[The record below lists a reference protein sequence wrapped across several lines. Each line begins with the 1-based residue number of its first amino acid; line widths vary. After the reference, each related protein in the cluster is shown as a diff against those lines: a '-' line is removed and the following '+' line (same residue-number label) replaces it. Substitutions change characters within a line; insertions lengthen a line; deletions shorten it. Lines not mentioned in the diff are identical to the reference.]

1 MMTFRFPLGL
11 SLSSV
16 LALIVFCGAGFAA
29 EDESTPADVIIVTGA
44 EGTADYGR
52 DFSLWGDRWKR
63 TAEEAGLTVRRL
75 DQADSSTEVSDKDQ
89 LAKWIKE
96 AGAIADRPLWLI
108 YLGHGTYDR
117 RSARLNLRG
126 PDVSPDELK
135 EWLAPLKR
143 PLAVVLCSS
152 ASGDF
157 LPALSGPDRTIITAT
172 KSGGELNYAKFGDF
186 LSQSLLDPS
195 ADLDKD
201 GQNSLWEVY
210 LAGSRKTTEYY
221 ETQGLLQTEHSL
233 LDDNG
238 DQQGTRADS
247 FRGLQPIE
255 SATGG
260 NQLDGRLSHQ
270 WHLVPTQDTNWPDD
284 LKRKRDEL
292 VLSVLSLRDRKASLA
307 EDAYYLELEGI
318 LLELANLTRR
328 VEGMPASTDSGPV
341 PSSAP

>member
-1 MMTFRFPLGL
+1 MTCRI
-11 SLSSV
+11 SSGPNL
-16 LALIVFCGAGFAA
+16 LALVALVIICGTSFAA
-29 EDESTPADVIIVTGA
+29 DGDSTPADVIVVTGA

-63 TAEEAGLTVRRL
+63 AAEEAGLVVQRL
-75 DQADSSTEVSDKDQ
+75 DQADSSNEVNDKDQ

-96 AGAIADRPLWLI
+96 AGAIADRPLWLV

-126 PDVSPDELK
+126 PDVSPEELQD
-135 EWLAPLKR
+135 WLAPLKR

-172 KSGGELNYAKFGDF
+172 KSGGELNYTKFGDF
-186 LSQSLLDPS
+186 LSQSLLDPA

-233 LDDNG
+233 LDDNA

-260 NQLDGRLSHQ
+260 GQLDGRLSHQ
-270 WHLVPTQDTNWPDD
+270 WHLVPTQDTNWPPD

-292 VLSVLSLRDRKASLA
+292 VLSVLSLRDRKASLE
-307 EDAYYLELEGI
+307 EDAYYLELEAI
-318 LLELANLTRR
+318 LLELAKLTRR
-328 VEGMPASTDSGPV
+328 VEAMATSPDSSPAPV
-341 PSSAP
+341 SAP

>member
-1 MMTFRFPLGL
+1 MRTYRTPFGPTLLAMT
-11 SLSSV
+11 
-16 LALIVFCGAGFAA
+16 ALLCGTVDTDADDSA
-29 EDESTPADVIIVTGA
+29 PADIIIVTGA
-44 EGTADYGR
+44 EGSADYGR

-63 TAEEAGLTVRRL
+63 AAEEAGLAVRRL
-75 DQADSSTEVSDKDQ
+75 DQADSSDESSDKDQ

-96 AGAIADRPLWLI
+96 AGAVSDRPLWLV

-135 EWLAPLKR
+135 EWLAPLRR

-172 KSGGELNYAKFGDF
+172 KSGGELNYTKFGDF
-186 LSQSLLDPS
+186 LSQSLLDP
-195 ADLDKD
+195 ATDLDKD
-201 GQNSLWEVY
+201 GQNSLWEVF
-210 LAGSRKTTEYY
+210 LAGSRKTIEYY

-233 LDDNG
+233 LDDNA

-260 NQLDGRLSHQ
+260 GQLDGRLSHQ
-270 WHLVPTQDTNWPDD
+270 WHLVPTQDTNWPAD

-318 LLELANLTRR
+318 LLELAKLTRR
-328 VEGMPASTDSGPV
+328 VEGMPTSTDSNPAPSPV
-341 PSSAP
+341 P

>member
-1 MMTFRFPLGL
+1 MKYRRALTGL
-11 SLSSV
+11 NLLACV
-16 LALIVFCGAGFAA
+16 ALIFVCGATFAA
-29 EDESTPADVIIVTGA
+29 EDESTLADVIVVTGA

-63 TAEEAGLTVRRL
+63 AAEEAGLVVRRL
-75 DQADSSTEVSDKDQ
+75 DQADSSTEVTDKDQ
-89 LAKWIKE
+89 LAMWIKD
-96 AGAIADRPLWLI
+96 AQAVSDRPLWLI

-126 PDVSPDELK
+126 PDVSPEDLK
-135 EWLAPLKR
+135 DWLAPLKR

-157 LPALSGPDRTIITAT
+157 LPVLSGPDRTIITAT
-172 KSGGELNYAKFGDF
+172 KSGGELNYTRFGDF
-186 LSQSLLDPS
+186 LSESLLDPA

-233 LDDNG
+233 LDDNA

-270 WHLVPTQDTNWPDD
+270 WHLVPTQDTNWPPD

-292 VLSVLSLRDRKASLA
+292 VLSVLSLRDRKESLD
-307 EDAYYLELEGI
+307 EDAYYRELEGI
-318 LLELANLTRR
+318 LLELAHLTRR
-328 VEGMPASTDSGPV
+328 VEGMTTSVDSGPT
-341 PSSAP
+341 PSSAH

>member
-1 MMTFRFPLGL
+1 MM
-11 SLSSV
+11 
-16 LALIVFCGAGFAA
+16 ALLCGTV
-29 EDESTPADVIIVTGA
+29 DTDADDSAPPDIIIVTGA
-44 EGTADYGR
+44 EGSADYGR

-63 TAEEAGLTVRRL
+63 AAEEAGLVVRRL
-75 DQADSSTEVSDKDQ
+75 DQADSSNEVNDKDQ
-89 LAKWIKE
+89 LAKWINE
-96 AGAIADRPLWLI
+96 AGSISDRPLWLV

-172 KSGGELNYAKFGDF
+172 KSGGELNYTKFGDF
-186 LSQSLLDPS
+186 LSQSLLDP
-195 ADLDKD
+195 ATDLDKD
-201 GQNSLWEVY
+201 GQNSLWEVF

-233 LDDNG
+233 LDDNA

-260 NQLDGRLSHQ
+260 GQLDGRLSHQ
-270 WHLVPTQDTNWPDD
+270 WHLVPTQDTNWPAD

-292 VLSVLSLRDRKASLA
+292 VLSVLSLRDRKANLA

-318 LLELANLTRR
+318 LLELAKLTRR
-328 VEGMPASTDSGPV
+328 VEGMPTSTDSNPAPSPV
-341 PSSAP
+341 P